1 MKKIIFLFVSS
12 FLFISCVSSTYKPI
26 AYYDSFTN
34 SQITEFPSTYSS
46 EYGNDYGFRTSFKM
60 INTSNTF
67 KNAYAYFSYEGSD
80 WLFIDSIWMKISGD
94 TDYMTLQGKFNRE
107 VIYGGRVSE
116 QLTLKVDNELINF
129 MKKSRGKTVIV
140 RLNGDTKYREI
151 RFPIGLPGEG
161 GQWDMFLTKYID
173 LDYGDN

>member
-12 FLFISCVSSTYKPI
+12 FLFISCGSSTYYTSNKPI

-34 SQITEFPSTYSS
+34 SQITEFPST
-46 EYGNDYGFRTSFKM
+46 NLNYGFRSSFKM
-60 INTSNTF
+60 INTANTF

-80 WLFIDSIWMKISGD
+80 WLFINNIWMKISGD

-107 VIYGGRVSE
+107 VINGGKVSE

-129 MKKSRGKTVIV
+129 MKRSRGKTVIV

-151 RFPIGLPGEG
+151 RFPVGLPGEG
-161 GQWDMFLTKYID
+161 GQWDMFLTKYIE
-173 LDYGDN
+173 LGYGDN